1 MSKAYRGL
9 GNGTDG
15 VGDSRESRDS
25 EGNIKET
32 GRQLTQQIWA
42 HI

>member
-1 MSKAYRGL
+1 MSKAYRDL

-25 EGNIKET
+25 EGNIKEM
-32 GRQLTQQIWA
+32 GRQPTKQI
-42 HI
+42 